1 MRQLITRIDDE
12 LHARLKARAAAEGR
26 SVNSLV
32 TDLLEQGVAANGGR
46 DRLAEQIEAAGL
58 RVVLPPVKGPVL
70 SRDEAIAL
78 TRGWGTAVTEALE
91 EGRKNRF

>member
-32 TDLLEQGVAANGGR
+32 QDLLER
-46 DRLAEQIEAAGL
+46 ELPIEDRRAQQLARMKALGL
-58 RVVLPPVKGPVL
+58 LAKVPPPSRRPLL

-78 TRGWGTAVTEALE
+78 TRGWGTAVSE
-91 EGRKNRF
+91 ELDKGREPR